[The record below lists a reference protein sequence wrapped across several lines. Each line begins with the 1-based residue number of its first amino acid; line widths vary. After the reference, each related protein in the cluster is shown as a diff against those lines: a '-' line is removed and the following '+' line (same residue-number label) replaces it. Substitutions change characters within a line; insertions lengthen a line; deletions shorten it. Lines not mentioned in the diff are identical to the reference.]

1 VAPSFGLEL
10 RPVDVRDASEIEHA
24 ITSFA
29 RSSNDGLIVTA
40 SGLANVHRNLIV
52 THAAGIEC
60 QLSIPTAAS
69 HRRRPKYAVWPLSV
83 AVTSRSRQDYHQ
95 CAS

>member
-24 ITSFA
+24 I
-29 RSSNDGLIVTA
+29 SSNDGVIVTA

-52 THAAGIEC
+52 TLAAR
-60 QLSIPTAAS
+60 LPPLR
-69 HRRRPKYAVWPLSV
+69 HRRRPDFLRARCDRPVPARGCLR
-83 AVTSRSRQDYHQ
+83 RSHPQGRETD
-95 CAS
+95 